1 MRNSLWILALAA
13 SAVFATE
20 TYRWVDEDGVIH
32 YSDTPREGAE
42 VVNIRP
48 AQGYKPPAPT
58 VPKAVFEDSDEEAG
72 SAADEKDRD
81 AAATDYTVEVARPQ
95 QEETLWNLEGQMDVS
110 LNISPRLKRGDRIR
124 VFVDGEEIKGT
135 PGRNTSF
142 TVSEIWKGAHT
153 LRAGVYDSSGREL
166 ALSDTVRFYVQQTST
181 QNPNSLTSPANR
193 PGGPNRPVR
202 PTPRGGR

>member
-13 SAVFATE
+13 SAVFATD
-20 TYRWVDEDGVIH
+20 TYRWVDDDGVIH

-48 AQGYKPPAPT
+48 AQGFKPPSPT
-58 VPKAVFEDSDEEAG
+58 VPAAVFEDSDDEAG
-72 SAADEKDRD
+72 GGADDTDD
-81 AAATDYTVEVARPQ
+81 AATEYTVELARPQ
-95 QEETLWNLEGQMDVS
+95 QEETLWNLEGQLDVS
-110 LNISPRLKRGDRIR
+110 LNVRPRLKRGDRIR
-124 VFVDGEEIKGT
+124 VFLNGEEIKGT

-142 TVSEIWKGAHT
+142 TVSEVWKGAHT

-166 ALSDTVRFYVQQTST
+166 AMSDTVRFYVQQTST